1 MNLLYPSFLI
11 FGILLII
18 PIIIHLFNL
27 RKFRTVYYSD
37 TQLLEEIVLK
47 TKRKK
52 TIKEL
57 LLLFIRILVII
68 VLTLS
73 FCYPYFIEKIFD
85 ENSEKALFID
95 NSKSVDVFSDGI
107 QIFDNIKETSSL
119 INSKQTKL
127 IFLSNDKKVLNSLN
141 SQEVRELIRD
151 SRISSLNLPLSEVVE
166 LSQLKSRHTSMSLYS
181 AFSKSFD
188 LSGLQGVEQNLQFI
202 HFDASSLRTGYID
215 SVWVEVSA
223 KSNEK
228 LKSIIVDYKTFGD
241 DEKYH
246 MKLLV
251 NGELRGSQ
259 EVSNK
264 SGQLKFTTHFSE
276 IMNKSVVICYDE
288 GGAELSS
295 FYFTVTAKR
304 DYKVTMIGVNSNSP
318 LIKAF
323 ADKDDFIV
331 YNALIHNID
340 FDKLYGSDLVFIN
353 YDSSSNEVSKDIIRK
368 LLDRQIKVCIFF
380 KNAMDNT
387 LLKEFDISVKT
398 IVDSSKISVKMPN
411 SDFYHGVFMDS
422 KPLMIDLPMVDRK
435 YSIYGLT
442 HSLLQNEFKEVILA
456 QSIMNSNLY
465 ISTENLS
472 VSSSFTRHS
481 LFIPTVYQ
489 FLFYNNI
496 ENNLFVR
503 PNDYYKVP
511 QSLNVLDKLYLKI
524 HLDSSNS
531 EVQLIAQ
538 GDSKL
543 IFLNQNLQ
551 SGFYRLGSDSVH
563 VLLAI
568 NEKKSA
574 GDYDYYSL
582 KELKEM
588 TSSFPNIEVISSEDF
603 VEKGDGISDLDESFP
618 IWKYFIVLA
627 LLLLGIEIILLKF
640 KS

>member
-1 MNLLYPSFLI
+1 
-11 FGILLII
+11 
-18 PIIIHLFNL
+18 
-27 RKFRTVYYSD
+27 
-37 TQLLEEIVLK
+37 
-47 TKRKK
+47 
-52 TIKEL
+52 
-57 LLLFIRILVII
+57 
-68 VLTLS
+68 
-73 FCYPYFIEKIFD
+73 
-85 ENSEKALFID
+85 
-95 NSKSVDVFSDGI
+95 
-107 QIFDNIKETSSL
+107 
-119 INSKQTKL
+119 
-127 IFLSNDKKVLNSLN
+127 
-141 SQEVRELIRD
+141 
-151 SRISSLNLPLSEVVE
+151 
-166 LSQLKSRHTSMSLYS
+166 
-181 AFSKSFD
+181 
-188 LSGLQGVEQNLQFI
+188 
-202 HFDASSLRTGYID
+202 
-215 SVWVEVSA
+215 
-223 KSNEK
+223 
-228 LKSIIVDYKTFGD
+228 
-241 DEKYH
+241 
-246 MKLLV
+246 
-251 NGELRGSQ
+251 
-259 EVSNK
+259 
-264 SGQLKFTTHFSE
+264 
-276 IMNKSVVICYDE
+276 MNKSVVICYDE

-456 QSIMNSNLY
+456 QSIMNPNLY

-582 KELKEM
+582 KEFKEM

>member
-1 MNLLYPSFLI
+1 
-11 FGILLII
+11 
-18 PIIIHLFNL
+18 
-27 RKFRTVYYSD
+27 
-37 TQLLEEIVLK
+37 
-47 TKRKK
+47 
-52 TIKEL
+52 
-57 LLLFIRILVII
+57 
-68 VLTLS
+68 
-73 FCYPYFIEKIFD
+73 
-85 ENSEKALFID
+85 
-95 NSKSVDVFSDGI
+95 
-107 QIFDNIKETSSL
+107 
-119 INSKQTKL
+119 
-127 IFLSNDKKVLNSLN
+127 
-141 SQEVRELIRD
+141 
-151 SRISSLNLPLSEVVE
+151 
-166 LSQLKSRHTSMSLYS
+166 
-181 AFSKSFD
+181 
-188 LSGLQGVEQNLQFI
+188 
-202 HFDASSLRTGYID
+202 
-215 SVWVEVSA
+215 
-223 KSNEK
+223 
-228 LKSIIVDYKTFGD
+228 
-241 DEKYH
+241 
-246 MKLLV
+246 
-251 NGELRGSQ
+251 
-259 EVSNK
+259 
-264 SGQLKFTTHFSE
+264 
-276 IMNKSVVICYDE
+276 
-288 GGAELSS
+288 
-295 FYFTVTAKR
+295 
-304 DYKVTMIGVNSNSP
+304 
-318 LIKAF
+318 
-323 ADKDDFIV
+323 
-331 YNALIHNID
+331 
-340 FDKLYGSDLVFIN
+340 
-353 YDSSSNEVSKDIIRK
+353 
-368 LLDRQIKVCIFF
+368 
-380 KNAMDNT
+380 
-387 LLKEFDISVKT
+387 
-398 IVDSSKISVKMPN
+398 
-411 SDFYHGVFMDS
+411 MDS

-456 QSIMNSNLY
+456 QSIMNPNLY